1 MKKFFMA
8 LCLILAFALGTLVP
22 IANAFEIPSF
32 VKDIKIYDVTENQVF
47 LEIYGQIYVY
57 DYLAE
62 ANNVIKKRPRNH
74 FFHPRN
80 QNRPCRNRT
89 PIP

>member
-1 MKKFFMA
+1 MKKCFMA

-32 VKDIKIYDVTENQVF
+32 VKDIEIYDVTENRVF

-57 DYLAE
+57 DYLE
-62 ANNVIKKRPRNH
+62 D
-74 FFHPRN
+74 
-80 QNRPCRNRT
+80 
-89 PIP
+89 

>member
-32 VKDIKIYDVTENQVF
+32 VKDIEIYNVTENRVF
-47 LEIYGQIYVY
+47 LKIYGQIYVY
-57 DYLAE
+57 DYLE
-62 ANNVIKKRPRNH
+62 D
-74 FFHPRN
+74 
-80 QNRPCRNRT
+80 
-89 PIP
+89 

>member
-8 LCLILAFALGTLVP
+8 LYLILAFALGTLVP

-32 VKDIKIYDVTENQVF
+32 VKDIEIYDVTENRVL

-57 DYLAE
+57 DYLTE
-62 ANNVIKKRPRNH
+62 ANNVIEERY
-74 FFHPRN
+74 
-80 QNRPCRNRT
+80 
-89 PIP
+89 

>member
-1 MKKFFMA
+1 MKKFLMA

-32 VKDIKIYDVTENQVF
+32 FKDIEIYDVTENQVF

-57 DYLAE
+57 DYLTE
-62 ANNVIKKRPRNH
+62 ANNVIEERY
-74 FFHPRN
+74 
-80 QNRPCRNRT
+80 
-89 PIP
+89 

>member
-1 MKKFFMA
+1 MKKFFMT
-8 LCLILAFALGTLVP
+8 LCLILAFALGTLLP

-57 DYLAE
+57 EYLTE
-62 ANNVIKKRPRNH
+62 ANTVIEESY
-74 FFHPRN
+74 
-80 QNRPCRNRT
+80 
-89 PIP
+89 

>member
-1 MKKFFMA
+1 MKKFLMA
-8 LCLILAFALGTLVP
+8 LYLILAFALGTLVP

-32 VKDIKIYDVTENQVF
+32 VKDIEIYDVTENQAL

-62 ANNVIKKRPRNH
+62 D
-74 FFHPRN
+74 
-80 QNRPCRNRT
+80 
-89 PIP
+89 

>member
-1 MKKFFMA
+1 MKKFFMT

-32 VKDIKIYDVTENQVF
+32 VKDIEIYNVTENQVF

-57 DYLAE
+57 EYLTE
-62 ANNVIKKRPRNH
+62 ANNVIEERY
-74 FFHPRN
+74 
-80 QNRPCRNRT
+80 
-89 PIP
+89 

>member
-1 MKKFFMA
+1 MKKFLA
-8 LCLILAFALGTLVP
+8 ILCLILAFALGTLLP

-32 VKDIKIYDVTENQVF
+32 VKDIEIYDVTENQVF

-62 ANNVIKKRPRNH
+62 D
-74 FFHPRN
+74 
-80 QNRPCRNRT
+80 
-89 PIP
+89 

>member
-1 MKKFFMA
+1 MKKFLMA

-32 VKDIKIYDVTENQVF
+32 IKDIEIYDVTENQVF

-57 DYLAE
+57 DYLE
-62 ANNVIKKRPRNH
+62 D
-74 FFHPRN
+74 
-80 QNRPCRNRT
+80 
-89 PIP
+89 

>member
-32 VKDIKIYDVTENQVF
+32 VKDIEIYNVTENRVF

-57 DYLAE
+57 DYLTE
-62 ANNVIKKRPRNH
+62 ADNAVEKRY
-74 FFHPRN
+74 
-80 QNRPCRNRT
+80 
-89 PIP
+89 

>member
-1 MKKFFMA
+1 MKKFLMA

-32 VKDIKIYDVTENQVF
+32 VKDIEIYDVTENQVF

-57 DYLAE
+57 DYLME
-62 ANNVIKKRPRNH
+62 ANNVIEERY
-74 FFHPRN
+74 
-80 QNRPCRNRT
+80 
-89 PIP
+89 

>member
-8 LCLILAFALGTLVP
+8 LCLILVFALGTLLP

-57 DYLAE
+57 DYLTE
-62 ANNVIKKRPRNH
+62 ADNAVEERY
-74 FFHPRN
+74 
-80 QNRPCRNRT
+80 
-89 PIP
+89 

>member
-32 VKDIKIYDVTENQVF
+32 VKDIEIYKIKKNQVF

-57 DYLAE
+57 DYLVE
-62 ANNVIKKRPRNH
+62 D
-74 FFHPRN
+74 
-80 QNRPCRNRT
+80 
-89 PIP
+89 